1 MGVFAVRPKGVPT
14 QLKLNARQVDAGKP
28 NRSLTSWLMVV
39 VCISCSNLMMAN
51 TGGSS
56 IV

>member
-1 MGVFAVRPKGVPT
+1 MAVFAVRPKGVPP
-14 QLKLNARQVDAGKP
+14 QVKLNAHQVDAAKP
-28 NRSLTSWLMVV
+28 KRSLTSWLIVV
-39 VCISCSNLMMAN
+39 VCISCSNLMAAN

>member
-28 NRSLTSWLMVV
+28 KRSLTSWLMVV

>member
-28 NRSLTSWLMVV
+28 KRSLTSWLDLPPRLDTTL
-39 VCISCSNLMMAN
+39 S
-51 TGGSS
+51 
-56 IV
+56 